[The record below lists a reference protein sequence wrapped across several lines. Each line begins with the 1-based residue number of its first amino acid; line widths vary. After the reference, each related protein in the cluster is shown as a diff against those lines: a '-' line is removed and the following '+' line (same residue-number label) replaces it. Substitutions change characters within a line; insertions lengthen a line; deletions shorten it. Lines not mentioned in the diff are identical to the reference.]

1 MAKGETAAAVALALA
16 TPSAAL
22 APVMSVEEPA
32 HPLLPRKL
40 SEVRLKLRFRR
51 RDSAGPVQP
60 VRVGGLD
67 SHERAVPRKLATHGV
82 RTIHADRILR
92 LEGRNECYAAY
103 RHAGDAEQRR
113 KGLAGER
120 GVVEAI
126 GVRARSGRRHSS
138 EGLTSLRRARSRV
151 APRVQKP
158 QL

>member
-82 RTIHADRILR
+82 RTIHANRILC
-92 LEGRNECYAAY
+92 LQGRNECHAAH

-113 KGLAGER
+113 ERLTSER
-120 GVVEAI
+120 GVVKAI
-126 GVRARSGRRHSS
+126 GLHGRFGRRHD
-138 EGLTSLRRARSRV
+138 
-151 APRVQKP
+151 
-158 QL
+158 